1 MRVKLEGILTIDL
14 KIDNLNMPGLSGR
27 SIVPE
32 KSAVETAAC
41 DAKPA
46 YAG

>member
-1 MRVKLEGILTIDL
+1 MIENRS
-14 KIDNLNMPGLSGR
+14 KIDNLNMPKLRGV
-27 SIVPE
+27 SIVPDE
-32 KSAVETAAC
+32 SAVETAAS